1 MMATGFKTS
10 RIKVMIWR
18 CDSMKFSVDEEKI
31 IKMYNAKSRVQLII
45 QLKQATEH
53 IEEKELA
60 ETVSDLI
67 SKLAGMTD
75 DEYNSIEFSTDE
87 DSEVTENG

>member
-1 MMATGFKTS
+1 
-10 RIKVMIWR
+10 
-18 CDSMKFSVDEEKI
+18 MKFSVDEEKI

-45 QLKQATEH
+45 QLKQATAH

-87 DSEVTENG
+87 DSEVPENG

>member
-1 MMATGFKTS
+1 
-10 RIKVMIWR
+10 
-18 CDSMKFSVDEEKI
+18 
-31 IKMYNAKSRVQLII
+31 MYNAKNRVQLII
-45 QLKQATEH
+45 QLKQATAH

-60 ETVSDLI
+60 ETVSDSI

>member
-1 MMATGFKTS
+1 
-10 RIKVMIWR
+10 
-18 CDSMKFSVDEEKI
+18 MKFSVDEEKI
-31 IKMYNAKSRVQLII
+31 IKMYNAKNRVQLII

-53 IEEKELA
+53 IVEKELA

-87 DSEVTENG
+87 DLEVPENG

>member
-1 MMATGFKTS
+1 
-10 RIKVMIWR
+10 
-18 CDSMKFSVDEEKI
+18 MKFSVDEEKI
-31 IKMYNAKSRVQLII
+31 IKMYNAKNRVQLII
-45 QLKQATEH
+45 QLKQATAH

-87 DSEVTENG
+87 DSEVPENG